1 MDEQQ
6 QQQTSVSHHWIIM
19 LGGGEVQKMCLHE
32 SDVSESTYLNK
43 CKQVESPACQSP
55 YDTLYRRYTKKLRS
69 FMVTKIDFLKTT
81 VSLHII
87 LQKGDSL
94 LDFILS

>member
-1 MDEQQ
+1 VDE
-6 QQQTSVSHHWIIM
+6 QQQTSVSYHWIIM
-19 LGGGEVQKMCLHE
+19 LGGGGRVQKMCLHE
-32 SDVSESTYLNK
+32 S
-43 CKQVESPACQSP
+43 PACHSP

-81 VSLHII
+81 ISLHII